1 MKTKLDLQQFINS
14 KLCLLLSKSIKPP
27 AIIYIVLSLQT
38 SRERQIGFRHGGT
51 MGQAETA
58 RINARINSTG
68 QLIEEIDNVIMGD
81 LRFE

>member
-1 MKTKLDLQQFINS
+1 
-14 KLCLLLSKSIKPP
+14 
-27 AIIYIVLSLQT
+27 
-38 SRERQIGFRHGGT
+38 